1 MASEEGPG
9 AMKRIALSIR
19 NNIDGDL
26 HGPYTLPFAP
36 LVNLCAGLE
45 ARRPL
50 TEWFSVRSV
59 NQHTS
64 PALNR
69 GRGSHCGGDESRG
82 ERVGADV
89 YRDSRVFD
97 KYASNLIDQKNTRV
111 RALKALISSEC
122 PFWFLRQISCTWNVG
137 IICSRKN
144 Q

>member
-1 MASEEGPG
+1 MSSEEGPG

-82 ERVGADV
+82 ERVGAASVGQLEPGPPADADDEALRRRRSRKEKER
-89 YRDSRVFD
+89 RD
-97 KYASNLIDQKNTRV
+97 KPMLQQV
-111 RALKALISSEC
+111 RARRC
-122 PFWFLRQISCTWNVG
+122 PFFKPARLCRLC
-137 IICSRKN
+137 
-144 Q
+144 

>member
-1 MASEEGPG
+1 MRGAGSEKTVDRVVQCALGES
-9 AMKRIALSIR
+9 AYIACPEL
-19 NNIDGDL
+19 G
-26 HGPYTLPFAP
+26 
-36 LVNLCAGLE
+36 
-45 ARRPL
+45 
-50 TEWFSVRSV
+50 
-59 NQHTS
+59 
-64 PALNR
+64 

-122 PFWFLRQISCTWNVG
+122 PIGFLRKISCSKNAG
-137 IICSRKN
+137 IIGYRKN